1 MANRADF
8 DDDIPEKSGE
18 RTVDFLPLTL
28 RYLPL
33 LLLLGGVGTGA
44 AYLHFLKQPA
54 TYQSSSTILVTS
66 DRQQQVNPLGTET
79 GIGQGMNPSMPHQM
93 IIGSSL
99 VVGKAVELRNL
110 KKNPL
115 FAEDAD
121 PAVRIAS
128 GLSVLSDPKTP
139 DVIRLSFRD
148 SDPEVCRVA
157 LDAVLD
163 GYRSFL
169 GDTHES
175 ISEDVVNL
183 ITEAKD
189 VLLKQLKDKE
199 MEYRT
204 FRQEAPLLFA
214 KEAGATNIHKERLTG
229 IEQARS
235 ALLIALHEKT
245 AELDSLKK
253 AIARGGNREALAL
266 IINATKAD
274 KNDGSGVNNLT
285 QDKSPLAE
293 LFPLLLEEQML
304 LENLGPDH
312 PKVTAVQKRI
322 DITRKYLTETLA
334 EEMKSASEA
343 STKAGKRPD
352 LVSVY
357 LESLEH
363 EVDVIETKQKELNLL
378 FDKEKEAAKSLVA
391 FEIQDETFR
400 NDIARTAKLFD
411 GVVKRLD
418 EISLVKNYGGYEM
431 SVISPPAAGYHTGPI
446 MVRYLAVGAILGIVA
461 GYLLAYLLEMN
472 DRSFRDPDEVQT
484 SLGLPVVGHIPRI
497 DLSRTDRQS
506 TAAVHPSIVTYCR
519 PKSRLAEAFRAV
531 RTSLYFRTG
540 GVQAKVIQVT
550 SPNPG
555 DGKSTLTC
563 NLAVSIAQAGKRVL
577 LMDADFRRPRV
588 HKLLGSTSTYGISSV
603 IAGVA
608 ELPDAIQDTP
618 IENLSVIGCGPRPD
632 NPAELLTGK
641 RFAEL
646 LGVLKEQY
654 DFVIIDTPPLL
665 AVTDPCAVAAR
676 VDAVIVALR
685 IAKRTRSEA
694 RRAMEIL
701 AGVGANVLGIVVNG
715 VGTRKSY
722 GYTGYGTG
730 KYAYGEGKSGVYYAE
745 DEQRTPVSSS
755 NS

>member
-1 MANRADF
+1 MPSRADV
-8 DDDIPEKSGE
+8 DDDLQEKTGE

-33 LLLLGGVGTGA
+33 LILLGAAGTGA
-44 AYLHFLKQPA
+44 AYLHFLKQPP
-54 TYQSSSTILVTS
+54 TYQSSATILVTN
-66 DRQQQVNPLGTET
+66 DRQHQANPLGTET
-79 GIGQGMNPSMPHQM
+79 GIAQGINPSMPHQM
-93 IIGSSL
+93 LIGSAL
-99 VVGKAVELRNL
+99 VVGKAVESHDL
-110 KKNPL
+110 KKHAA
-115 FAEDAD
+115 FSGEGD
-121 PAVRIAS
+121 PTYRIVH
-128 GLSVLSDPKTP
+128 GLSVLSDAKTP

-157 LDAVLD
+157 LEAVLD

-169 GDTHES
+169 GDTHQN

-183 ITEAKD
+183 ISEAKD
-189 VLLKQLKDKE
+189 VLLGQLTQKE
-199 MEYRT
+199 TAYRT

-214 KEAGATNIHKERLTG
+214 KEAGATNIHKERLSG

-266 IINATKAD
+266 IINATKTT
-274 KNDGSGVNNLT
+274 KESGSAPP
-285 QDKSPLAE
+285 QEKSAVTE

-304 LENLGPDH
+304 LENLGSDH

-322 DITRKYLTETLA
+322 DITRKYLTESLA
-334 EEMKSASEA
+334 EEQRKNGTETPAILR
-343 STKAGKRPD
+343 KRPD
-352 LVSVY
+352 LVAVY

-363 EVDVIETKQKELNLL
+363 EVDVIETKQKEMNLL
-378 FDKEKEAAKSLVA
+378 FDKEKEAAKSLLA
-391 FEIQDETFR
+391 FEIQDETYR
-400 NDIARTAKLFD
+400 NDIARTSKLFD

-431 SVISPPAAGYHTGPI
+431 SVISPPAVGSRTGP
-446 MVRYLAVGAILGIVA
+446 VLARFLAVGALAGIA
-461 GYLLAYLLEMN
+461 IGYALAYLLEMS
-472 DRSFRDPDEVQT
+472 DRSFRDPEEVQT
-484 SLGLPVVGHIPRI
+484 SLGLPVVGHIPLLE
-497 DLSRTDRQS
+497 LSRAEWRS
-506 TAAVHPSIVTYCR
+506 TATVHPSIVTYSR
-519 PKSRLAEAFRAV
+519 PKSRMAEAYRAV
-531 RTSLYFRTG
+531 RTSLYFRTRG
-540 GVQAKVIQVT
+540 EPSKVIQVT

-555 DGKSTLTC
+555 DGKSTLSC

-588 HKLLGSTSTYGISSV
+588 HKLVGSATKCGISSV
-603 IAGVA
+603 IAGTA

-641 RFAEL
+641 RFEEL
-646 LGVLKEQY
+646 LGVLREQY
-654 DFVIIDTPPLL
+654 DFIIIDTPPLL
-665 AVTDPCAVAAR
+665 AVTDPSAVAAR

-694 RRAMEIL
+694 QRAMAIL
-701 AGVGANVLGIVVNG
+701 SGVGANVLGIVVNG
-715 VGTRKSY
+715 VSARRNY
-722 GYTGYGTG
+722 GYGNRG
-730 KYAYGEGKSGVYYAE
+730 YAYGEGKSGVYYSE
-745 DEQRTPVSSS
+745 DEKRAPAVPT